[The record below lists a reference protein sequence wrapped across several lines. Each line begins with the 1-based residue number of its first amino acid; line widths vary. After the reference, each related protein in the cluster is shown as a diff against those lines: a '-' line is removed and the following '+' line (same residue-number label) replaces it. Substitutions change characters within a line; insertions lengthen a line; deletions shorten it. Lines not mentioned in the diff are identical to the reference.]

1 MIDYIDITKH
11 FENKVTINF
20 AHLQLESTYSTGWE
34 KYYLTGCARL
44 EVWIKQYPYIV
55 RIKGSI
61 PYFFQ
66 GHNFNF
72 SNKSFNE
79 AIKYL
84 NNILNCNLWDATV
97 NAFEYGIIFEVPAK
111 PSEYIQHH
119 RERSQERLTCDE
131 KSKDKGRFK
140 WWNDKYVKLK
150 MYDAGKNIIHK
161 QGLSMKEIIKEEGWS
176 PSLNYLKW
184 EVHYTKPHLALNKG
198 KAIKLA
204 DLVNPKWTKIL
215 NENLLNQYKR
225 LNPLRNIMSPIN
237 KKDISTADILMIECV
252 DFYINQGC
260 SVNEIKK
267 KLYKRIDTFTALS
280 ESDKKARKRQISTL
294 TSKLNESEIS
304 EWDLS
309 ELFSNKII
317 LS

>member
-11 FENKVTINF
+11 FENKVTINI
-20 AHLQLESTYSTGWE
+20 AHLQLEATYSTGWE

-44 EVWIKQYPYIV
+44 EVWINQYLYIV

-66 GHNFNF
+66 GHNFIF

-84 NNILNCNLWDATV
+84 NNVLNCNLWDATV
-97 NAFEYGIIFEVPAK
+97 NALEYGIIFEVPAK

-119 RERSQERLTCDE
+119 RERSQERLTCNE
-131 KSKDKGRFK
+131 KSKDKGGFR
-140 WWNDKYVKLK
+140 WWNDKNVKLK
-150 MYDAGKNIIHK
+150 MYDAGKNIKHK

-176 PSLNYLKW
+176 PYSYYLKW

-204 DLVNPKWTKIL
+204 DLVNPKWTKNL
-215 NENLLNQYKR
+215 NENLLIQYKR
-225 LNPLRNIMSPIN
+225 LNSLRTITPPIN
-237 KKDISTADILMIECV
+237 KKDISTADILMLDCV
-252 DFYINQGC
+252 EFYINQGY
-260 SVNEIKK
+260 SMNEIKK
-267 KLYKRIDTFTALS
+267 RLYNRIDTYTALS

-294 TSKLNESEIS
+294 TSKLIESEIS

-309 ELFSNKII
+309 ELISNKIFD
-317 LS
+317 S